1 VGRVINPATYILMV
15 IIGASPTMRPKL
27 KTTMEAA
34 MTERP
39 RAYDRYEQHPLESK
53 GIEAARAAV
62 SGGHHWRH
70 SSQDDERFRA
80 GA

>member
-1 VGRVINPATYILMV
+1 MINPATYILMV

-53 GIEAARAAV
+53 GIEAARTQLYLAV
-62 SGGHHWRH
+62 ITGDIRDKTTRGSVLGP
-70 SSQDDERFRA
+70 E
-80 GA
+80 